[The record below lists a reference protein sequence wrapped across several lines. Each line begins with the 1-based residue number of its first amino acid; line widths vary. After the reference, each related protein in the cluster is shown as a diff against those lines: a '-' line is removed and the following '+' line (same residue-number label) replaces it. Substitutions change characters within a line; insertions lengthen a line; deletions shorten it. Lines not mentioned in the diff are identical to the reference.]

1 MRKIKL
7 YSSLLFVSLLT
18 LTGCKDDDL
27 DRLDITKIESGAILR
42 TLSKALPA
50 IDIALARAVAAPENY
65 LKIGAANVDAALG
78 NADNGIFVEDGAL
91 ALVIGLETPAT
102 DGVTANQPGY
112 ALELSGTARI
122 NGFGGA
128 ITDASSEVFAK
139 LPADKQEELL
149 KAYFDK
155 EEGIGYRKISYKL
168 NSWGIKTPR
177 GKKWFNTSVH
187 SVLKR
192 RNQRDNR
199 IDNQRN
205 QRYPIEIGELSIK
218 YYPF

>member
-1 MRKIKL
+1 MKKTVTPKNNPPQSSRFGCYPLEEVSSKL
-7 YSSLLFVSLLT
+7 EFTV
-18 LTGCKDDDL
+18 
-27 DRLDITKIESGAILR
+27 
-42 TLSKALPA
+42 TLSSNDL
-50 IDIALARAVAAPENY
+50 VPEQKY
-65 LKIGAANVDAALG
+65 SK
-78 NADNGIFVEDGAL
+78 
-91 ALVIGLETPAT
+91 
-102 DGVTANQPGY
+102 
-112 ALELSGTARI
+112 
-122 NGFGGA
+122 
-128 ITDASSEVFAK
+128 
-139 LPADKQEELL
+139 KQELL
-149 KAYFDK
+149 YQLIRYLHE

-218 YYPF
+218 YLPID

>member
-1 MRKIKL
+1 MKNKTITPKNNPPPWSRFGYYPL
-7 YSSLLFVSLLT
+7 WEVSSHLEFS
-18 LTGCKDDDL
+18 
-27 DRLDITKIESGAILR
+27 I
-42 TLSKALPA
+42 TLSSNDLVP
-50 IDIALARAVAAPENY
+50 D
-65 LKIGAANVDAALG
+65 LK
-78 NADNGIFVEDGAL
+78 
-91 ALVIGLETPAT
+91 
-102 DGVTANQPGY
+102 Y
-112 ALELSGTARI
+112 S
-122 NGFGGA
+122 
-128 ITDASSEVFAK
+128 K
-139 LPADKQEELL
+139 KQELL
-149 KAYFDK
+149 YQLIRYLHE

-218 YYPF
+218 YLPID

>member
-1 MRKIKL
+1 MVNSATEVMVYTTAKDTDKRLSLTDKL
-7 YSSLLFVSLLT
+7 TFEPGVQPFENEVSVFVNPNKRYQKVL
-18 LTGCKDDDL
+18 
-27 DRLDITKIESGAILR
+27 
-42 TLSKALPA
+42 
-50 IDIALARAVAAPENY
+50 
-65 LKIGAANVDAALG
+65 
-78 NADNGIFVEDGAL
+78 
-91 ALVIGLETPAT
+91 
-102 DGVTANQPGY
+102 
-112 ALELSGTARI
+112 
-122 NGFGGA
+122 GFGGA

-192 RNQRDNR
+192 KHQRDLR
-199 IDNQRN
+199 VEEQRN
-205 QRYPIEIGELSIK
+205 EKFSIK
-218 YYPF
+218 IGRFKTKYYSV

>member
-1 MRKIKL
+1 SQSLSSRFGCYPLEEVSSKL
-7 YSSLLFVSLLT
+7 EFS
-18 LTGCKDDDL
+18 
-27 DRLDITKIESGAILR
+27 I
-42 TLSKALPA
+42 TLSSNDL
-50 IDIALARAVAAPENY
+50 VPEQKY
-65 LKIGAANVDAALG
+65 SK
-78 NADNGIFVEDGAL
+78 
-91 ALVIGLETPAT
+91 
-102 DGVTANQPGY
+102 
-112 ALELSGTARI
+112 
-122 NGFGGA
+122 
-128 ITDASSEVFAK
+128 
-139 LPADKQEELL
+139 KQELL
-149 KAYFDK
+149 YQLIRYLHE

-218 YYPF
+218 YLPINRKFDFFLKIDVVYKDEI